1 MIQKLIKQCETR
13 LNYLKIYRNSNIELG
28 NDEIVNKV
36 DTEILEIEE
45 TIEKLKTI

>member
-13 LNYLKIYRNSNIELG
+13 LNYLKSYRNSNIELG

-36 DTEILEIEE
+36 DTEIIEIEE
-45 TIEKLKTI
+45 TIEKLKTL